1 MFGAIESEHRNLE
14 AERCRQQTVFVA
26 VVTCVIGF
34 LWGVILTAIVAPP
47 SGEPLPNGCV
57 ARQR

>member
-1 MFGAIESEHRNLE
+1 MLGAIETEHRNTE

-26 VVTCVIGF
+26 IVTCVIGF
-34 LWGVILTAIVAPP
+34 LWGVVLTAIVAPP
-47 SGEPLPNGCV
+47 MPEPLPNGCA